1 MTSELLL
8 MLHGVDCRDLES
20 HGKPGVDVAAVAV
33 AGDDT
38 GQLVPL
44 RRHLRSL
51 LLQSLDR
58 LSALDVVVG
67 DGCCSC
73 YL

>member
-1 MTSELLL
+1 

-20 HGKPGVDVAAVAV
+20 HGKSGVDVAAAV

-44 RRHLRSL
+44 RRHPRSL
-51 LLQSLDR
+51 LL
-58 LSALDVVVG
+58 
-67 DGCCSC
+67 
-73 YL
+73 